1 MFFTQKS
8 RGGKCPS
15 RRVIKVISLTC
26 FRSGNKKT
34 ALLNVRRNMV
44 QGHAPALY
52 DLCSKYRSGVYI
64 FYTKKAVAE
73 NARHGE

>member
-1 MFFTQKS
+1 M
-8 RGGKCPS
+8 
-15 RRVIKVISLTC
+15 C

-52 DLCSKYRSGVYI
+52 DLYSKYRSGVLVY
-64 FYTKKAVAE
+64 YTKKAVAG